1 MTYITKQ
8 TISTLHVESPKDF
21 DIKPERLIADK
32 AYGSASMLGWM
43 IEEKAI
49 EPHIPVWD
57 KTERKDGTFERDD
70 FKQNEEADEY
80 RCPADKALRSEWHL
94 FKSPRKHV
102 TNADTIIYRSSQRDC
117 ATRFD
122 EVTVSVEFSNLGIG

>member
-70 FKQNEEADEY
+70 FK
-80 RCPADKALRSEWHL
+80 
-94 FKSPRKHV
+94 
-102 TNADTIIYRSSQRDC
+102 
-117 ATRFD
+117 
-122 EVTVSVEFSNLGIG
+122 